1 MLILKKYLILKSN
14 LKYCKVAIENIKI
27 NHAKCLASIQ
37 KPSSLVNIF
46 LVVVINDLS
55 CCIDRLRRF
64 FSYIRRC
71 SLDSGFPIKKKKK
84 KVLFG
89 LKVFT
94 MTLEK
99 YNLYL
104 A

>member
-27 NHAKCLASIQ
+27 NRAKCLARSIQ

-64 FSYIRRC
+64 FHI
-71 SLDSGFPIKKKKK
+71 F
-84 KVLFG
+84 
-89 LKVFT
+89 
-94 MTLEK
+94 
-99 YNLYL
+99 
-104 A
+104 